1 MSAGAKYGVLA
12 AGFLAAIQASVAA
25 DVINGQRLYLMHC
38 ASCHGQNGHAAM
50 PNAPSFD
57 RGERLMQPDSALWSS
72 IRRGR
77 FAMPAYA
84 GVLSDREIF
93 DIVAYLRSLR

>member
-1 MSAGAKYGVLA
+1 MRLNAQRWAIALVL
-12 AGFLAAIQASVAA
+12 LVVTQPSSAA
-25 DVINGQRLYLMHC
+25 DVISGQRLYLLHC
-38 ASCHGQNGHAAM
+38 ASCHGQNGRAVM

-57 RGERLMQPDSALWSS
+57 RGERLMQPDNALWSS

-77 FAMPAYA
+77 LAMPAYA

-93 DIVAYLRSLR
+93 DVVAYLRTLR

>member
-1 MSAGAKYGVLA
+1 MKAVGVPLLMALA
-12 AGFLAAIQASVAA
+12 AAAPAATAA
-25 DVINGQRLYLMHC
+25 DVISGQRLYALHC
-38 ASCHGQNGHAAM
+38 ASCHGGNGRAVM

-57 RGERLMQPDSALWSS
+57 RGERLMQPDTALRDA

-77 FAMPAYA
+77 LAMPAYA

-93 DIVAYLRSLR
+93 DVVAFLRTLR